1 MAFSPKVPTNYVG
14 VLPYKEPLF
23 RKSKRAGSA
32 FAQRSASTTAGRT
45 C

>member
-14 VLPYKEPLF
+14 VLPYKEPF